1 MDAVCMGCYGHINTV
16 VDQEGD
22 ARSSAQAPH
31 LLGHT
36 DHFPRAPFLLAKL
49 DCIGAARNG
58 KPGKLQ
64 VRVPGL
70 KDGVGQYVKFSNLLH
85 G

>member
-1 MDAVCMGCYGHINTV
+1 MNAVRMGCYGHIHTI

-22 ARSSAQAPH
+22 ARSSAQTLH
-31 LLGHT
+31 LFGHT
-36 DHFPRAPFLLAKL
+36 DHFPCAPFLLAKL
-49 DCIGAARNG
+49 DGIGTAGNG

-70 KDGVGQYVKFSNLLH
+70 KDGVS
-85 G
+85 